1 MSFIPDTKQTNTESF
16 FSRRLNELNH
26 LSLNFKNMVVIQSAT
41 HKHLGMIL
49 YIKLDFQEHLK
60 DKTS

>member
-1 MSFIPDTKQTNTESF
+1 
-16 FSRRLNELNH
+16 
-26 LSLNFKNMVVIQSAT
+26 MVVIQSTT
-41 HKHLGMIL
+41 HEHLGMIL